1 MSTATI
7 SAIAYCDECLDEID
21 LIPGMI
27 AADGNDWF
35 LVQGGA
41 TWHPSEETMAVLGR
55 YTTVRPDSPSGS
67 PDLNRIENLCG
78 TSGSSNRG
86 EILLNR

>member
-7 SAIAYCDECLDEID
+7 GAIAYCDECLDETD

-27 AADGNDWF
+27 AADGKDWF

-41 TWHPSEETMAVLGR
+41 TWHPSGETMADLSR
-55 YTTVRPDSPSGS
+55 YTAVLPDSPSGS
-67 PDLNRIENLCG
+67 PDLNQIENLG
-78 TSGSSNRG
+78 RTSGSSNRG